1 MRLAILFTLLCSVAF
16 GLTIPHNVS
25 AQAINA
31 PAKNSALIPDM
42 QSPAEHL
49 GSTIPTAYDPDSKT
63 GPGKPV
69 RATPDQQF
77 DIETTSG
84 KGTIPVYS
92 TIPLNAN
99 AAGTERVVMIVHGES
114 RNAKS
119 NWSSTVEAARMAAV
133 TGTTLIVGPQ
143 FLVPQDVAARGLPAT
158 VLRWKMHDWSR
169 GWPALSPV
177 PVSGFE
183 VLDRLLDHFA
193 DRTRY
198 PDLRTVVLVGHSA
211 GAQLVQ
217 RYAAVGHGEQAL
229 TALGIHTR
237 YVVVEPSSFLYFDN
251 LRPSASGGF
260 KAVDPATCPGAT
272 QWRYGLDNA
281 PPYASGQSAQA
292 IEAAYAGRDVVYL
305 AGTADNDPNHSE
317 LDQSCAGELQG
328 SDRLHRSV
336 SYMNY
341 MRMRHPANLH
351 QSLVLV
357 PGADHD
363 SKHVLVNRCSLPVLF
378 SDNPEFPCASNP

>member
-16 GLTIPHNVS
+16 GLTVPHKVS

-31 PAKNSALIPDM
+31 PTAISTLVPDM
-42 QSPAEHL
+42 QSPAEHR
-49 GSTIPTAYDPDSKT
+49 GSTIPTAYDPDRKT

-84 KGTIPVYS
+84 NGSIPVYS

-99 AAGTERVVMIVHGES
+99 AAGTERVVIIVHGES

-143 FLVPQDVAARGLPAT
+143 FLVPQDIAARGLPAT

-169 GWPALSPV
+169 GGPALSPV

-217 RYAAVGHGEQAL
+217 RYAAVGLTPGSEHEGMREQARPPVDGL
-229 TALGIHTR
+229 LAANRVQPQRRHAVKQRFARGEVIEMRRRYAPHPDARRMRIVERRAEAGMRFQLG
-237 YVVVEPSSFLYFDN
+237 
-251 LRPSASGGF
+251 
-260 KAVDPATCPGAT
+260 AV
-272 QWRYGLDNA
+272 
-281 PPYASGQSAQA
+281 GQ
-292 IEAAYAGRDVVYL
+292 INRVRGDVVDGGGL
-305 AGTADNDPNHSE
+305 IVARRIAR
-317 LDQSCAGELQG
+317 Q
-328 SDRLHRSV
+328 RRI
-336 SYMNY
+336 
-341 MRMRHPANLH
+341 
-351 QSLVLV
+351 
-357 PGADHD
+357 
-363 SKHVLVNRCSLPVLF
+363 
-378 SDNPEFPCASNP
+378 

>member
-1 MRLAILFTLLCSVAF
+1 MRLMLLFTLLCGAVF

-25 AQAINA
+25 AQAINT
-31 PAKNSALIPDM
+31 PAKISTFVPDLR
-42 QSPAEHL
+42 SPAVRP
-49 GSTIPTAYDPDSKT
+49 GSIIQAGYDPDHKT
-63 GPGKPV
+63 GPDKPV

-77 DIETTSG
+77 EVETASG
-84 KGTIPVYS
+84 NGTLPVYS
-92 TIPLNAN
+92 TIALNAN
-99 AAGTERVVMIVHGES
+99 AAGIERVVIVVHGES

-143 FLVPQDVAARGLPAT
+143 FLVPQDIAAQGLPAT

-177 PVSGFE
+177 PVSGFD

-251 LRPSASGGF
+251 LRPSAAGGF
-260 KAVDPATCPGAT
+260 KAVDQATCPGAT
-272 QWRYGLDNA
+272 QWRYGLENA
-281 PPYASGQSAQA
+281 PPYVSGQSAQA
-292 IEAAYAGRDVVYL
+292 IEAAYAARDVVYL
-305 AGTADNDPNHSE
+305 AGTADNDPDHSE
-317 LDQSCAGELQG
+317 LDRSCGGELQG
-328 SDRLHRSV
+328 SDRLSRSV

-341 MRMRHPANLH
+341 MRMRHATNLH

-363 SKHVLVNRCSLPVLF
+363 SKHVLANSCSLPVLF
-378 SDNPEFPCASNP
+378 SDSYEFPCASNP

>member
-1 MRLAILFTLLCSVAF
+1 MRLALLFTLLCSVAF
-16 GLTIPHNVS
+16 GLTISHNVNAQVLNAS
-25 AQAINA
+25 AKI
-31 PAKNSALIPDM
+31 SALIPDM
-42 QSPAEHL
+42 QSSPEHS
-49 GSTIPTAYDPDSKT
+49 GSMLLAGYDPDRKT
-63 GPGKPV
+63 GPDKAV
-69 RATPDQQF
+69 RTTPDQQF
-77 DIETTSG
+77 DVETASG
-84 KGTIPVYS
+84 NGTVPVYS
-92 TIPLNAN
+92 TLPLNAN
-99 AAGTERVVMIVHGES
+99 AAGMERVVIVVHGES

-119 NWSSTVEAARMAAV
+119 NWSSTIEAARMAAV

-143 FLVPQDVAARGLPAT
+143 FLVPQDIVAQGLPAS

-193 DRTRY
+193 DRARY

-229 TALGIHTR
+229 SALGIHTR
-237 YVVVEPSSFLYFDN
+237 YVVVEPSSFLYFDD
-251 LRPSASGGF
+251 LRPSAAGGF
-260 KAVDPATCPGAT
+260 KAVDPATCRSAT

-281 PPYASGQSAQA
+281 PPYVIGQSAQA
-292 IEAAYAGRDVVYL
+292 VEATYAARDIVYL
-305 AGTADNDPNHSE
+305 AGTADNDPDHSE
-317 LDQSCAGELQG
+317 LDRSCAGELQG
-328 SDRLHRSV
+328 SDRLSRSV

-341 MRMRHPANLH
+341 LRMRHPTNLH

-363 SKHVLVNRCSLPVLF
+363 SKHVLANNCSLPVLF
-378 SDNPEFPCASNP
+378 SDSHEFPCASKP

>member
-1 MRLAILFTLLCSVAF
+1 MRLMLLFTLLCGIAF
-16 GLTIPHNVS
+16 GLTIPNHVIT
-25 AQAINA
+25 QAANA
-31 PAKNSALIPDM
+31 PAKISALVPDLRGTTVH
-42 QSPAEHL
+42 P
-49 GSTIPTAYDPDSKT
+49 GSIMLAAYDPDYKT
-63 GPGKPV
+63 GPDKPV
-69 RATPDQQF
+69 RATPNQQF
-77 DIETTSG
+77 NVETVSG
-84 KGTIPVYS
+84 NGTVPVYS
-92 TIPLNAN
+92 TIPLNTN
-99 AAGTERVVMIVHGES
+99 AAGIERVVIVVHGES

-119 NWSSTVEAARMAAV
+119 NWSSTVKAARMAAV

-143 FLVPQDVAARGLPAT
+143 FLVPQDIAARGLPAT

-183 VLDRLLDHFA
+183 VLDHLLDHFA
-193 DRTRY
+193 DHTRY

-229 TALGIHTR
+229 SALGIHIR

-251 LRPSASGGF
+251 LRPSAAGGF

-272 QWRYGLDNA
+272 QWRYGLENA
-281 PPYASGQSAQA
+281 PPYVSGQSAQV
-292 IEAAYAGRDVVYL
+292 IEAAYAARDVVYL

-317 LDQSCAGELQG
+317 LDRSCSGELQG
-328 SDRLHRSV
+328 SDRLGRSI

-341 MRMRHPANLH
+341 MRMRHPTNLH

-363 SKHVLVNRCSLPVLF
+363 SKHVLANSCSLPVLF
-378 SDNPEFPCASNP
+378 SDNHEFPCASNP

>member
-1 MRLAILFTLLCSVAF
+1 MRPALLFTWLCSVAL
-16 GLTIPHNVS
+16 GLTTPYTVS
-25 AQAINA
+25 AQTTNA
-31 PAKNSALIPDM
+31 PARISSRIPDAL
-42 QSPAEHL
+42 SPADHRRSIQMA
-49 GSTIPTAYDPDSKT
+49 GYDPERKT

-77 DIETTSG
+77 DVETASG
-84 KGTIPVYS
+84 KGTVPLYS
-92 TIPLNAN
+92 TIPLYAN
-99 AAGTERVVMIVHGES
+99 AAGIARVVIVVHGES

-119 NWSSTVEAARMAAV
+119 NWSSTIEAARMAGA

-143 FLVPQDVAARGLPAT
+143 FLVPQDIEAKGLPPT

-193 DRTRY
+193 DRARY
-198 PDLRTVVLVGHSA
+198 PDLRSVVLVGHSA

-217 RYAAVGHGEQAL
+217 RYAAVGHGERAL
-229 TALGIHTR
+229 TALGIKIR

-251 LRPSASGGF
+251 LRPSAAGGF
-260 KAVDPATCPGAT
+260 KAIDPATCPGAT
-272 QWRYGLDNA
+272 QWRYGLDHA
-281 PPYASGQSAQA
+281 PPYVGGQSAQA
-292 IEAAYAGRDVVYL
+292 IEAAYAARDVVYL
-305 AGTADNDPNHSE
+305 AGTADNDPGHSE
-317 LDQSCAGELQG
+317 LDRSCGGELQG
-328 SDRLHRSV
+328 SDRLSRSV

-341 MRMRHPANLH
+341 MRMRHPTNLL

-363 SKHVLVNRCSLPVLF
+363 SKHVLANSCSLPVLF
-378 SDNPEFPCASNP
+378 TDSQEFPCASNP

>member
-1 MRLAILFTLLCSVAF
+1 MRLALLVTLPCSVAF
-16 GLTIPHNVS
+16 GLTIPHSAS

-31 PAKNSALIPDM
+31 SAKISALIPDM
-42 QSPAEHL
+42 RSPAEHRESIIL
-49 GSTIPTAYDPDSKT
+49 AGYDPDRET

-69 RATPDQQF
+69 RATPNQRF
-77 DIETTSG
+77 DVETASG
-84 KGTIPVYS
+84 NGTIPVYS
-92 TIPLNAN
+92 TIALNAN
-99 AAGTERVVMIVHGES
+99 AAGIERVVIVVHGES

-143 FLVPQDVAARGLPAT
+143 FLVPQDIAAQGLPAT

-193 DRTRY
+193 DRTQY

-237 YVVVEPSSFLYFDN
+237 YVVVEPSSFLYFDD
-251 LRPSASGGF
+251 LRPSAAGGF

-281 PPYASGQSAQA
+281 PPYVSGQSAQA
-292 IEAAYAGRDVVYL
+292 VEAAYAARDVVYL
-305 AGTADNDPNHSE
+305 AGTADNDPDHSE
-317 LDQSCAGELQG
+317 LDRSCGGELQG
-328 SDRLHRSV
+328 ADRLSRSV

-341 MRMRHPANLH
+341 MRMRHPTNLH

-363 SKHVLVNRCSLPVLF
+363 SKHVLANSCSLPVLF
-378 SDNPEFPCASNP
+378 SDSHDFPCASNP

>member
-1 MRLAILFTLLCSVAF
+1 MRPALLFAFLCSVAF

-31 PAKNSALIPDM
+31 PARISALIPDM
-42 QSPAEHL
+42 RSPAEPR
-49 GSTIPTAYDPDSKT
+49 GSIVVTGYDPDRMT

-77 DIETTSG
+77 DIQTTSG
-84 KGTIPVYS
+84 NGTIPVYS

-99 AAGTERVVMIVHGES
+99 AAAITRVVIVVHGES

-119 NWSSTVEAARMAAV
+119 NWSSTIEAARMAAV
-133 TGTTLIVGPQ
+133 SGTTLIVGPQ
-143 FLVPQDVAARGLPAT
+143 FLVPQDIAAQGLPAT
-158 VLRWKMHDWSR
+158 ALRWKLHDWSR
-169 GWPALSPV
+169 GWPAVSPV

-183 VLDRLLDHFA
+183 VLDHLLDHFA

-198 PDLRTVVLVGHSA
+198 PDLRTVVLAGHSA

-237 YVVVEPSSFLYFDN
+237 YVVVEPSSFLYFDD
-251 LRPSASGGF
+251 LRPTAAGGF
-260 KAVDPATCPGAT
+260 KVVGKDICPGAT
-272 QWRYGLDNA
+272 LWRYGLDNA
-281 PPYASGQSAQA
+281 PPYVSGQSAQA
-292 IEAAYAGRDVVYL
+292 IEAAYAARDVVYL
-305 AGTADNDPNHSE
+305 AGTADNDPEHGE
-317 LDQSCAGELQG
+317 LDRSCGGELQG
-328 SDRLHRSV
+328 SNRLGRSV

-341 MRMRHPANLH
+341 MRMRHPTNLH

-363 SKHVLVNRCSLPVLF
+363 SKHVLANSCSLPVLF
-378 SDNPEFPCASNP
+378 SDSHEFPCASSP

>member
-1 MRLAILFTLLCSVAF
+1 MRLALLFAWLCSIALQ
-16 GLTIPHNVS
+16 LTISYTAS
-25 AQAINA
+25 AQAIDA
-31 PAKNSALIPDM
+31 PAKISSRIPDVL
-42 QSPAEHL
+42 SPAEHRRSIQMA
-49 GSTIPTAYDPDSKT
+49 GYDPERKT
-63 GPGKPV
+63 GLGKPV

-77 DIETTSG
+77 DVETESG
-84 KGTIPVYS
+84 KGTVPVYS
-92 TIPLNAN
+92 TIPLNAH
-99 AAGTERVVMIVHGES
+99 AAGIARVVIVVHGES

-119 NWSSTVEAARMAAV
+119 NWSSTIEAVRMAGA
-133 TGTTLIVGPQ
+133 TGSTLIVGPQ
-143 FLVPQDVAARGLPAT
+143 FLVPQDIEAKGLPHT

-169 GWPALSPV
+169 GWPALSPL

-193 DRTRY
+193 DRAQY
-198 PDLRTVVLVGHSA
+198 PDLRSVVLVGHSA

-217 RYAAVGHGEQAL
+217 RYAAVGHGERAL
-229 TALGIHTR
+229 TSLGINVR

-251 LRPSASGGF
+251 LRPSTVGGF

-272 QWRYGLDNA
+272 LWRYGLDHA
-281 PPYASGQSAQA
+281 PSYVGRQSAQA
-292 IEAAYAGRDVVYL
+292 IEAAYAARDVVYL
-305 AGTADNDPNHSE
+305 AGTADNDTNHSE
-317 LDQSCAGELQG
+317 LDRSCAGELQG
-328 SDRLHRSV
+328 SDRLSRSV

-363 SKHVLVNRCSLPVLF
+363 SKHVLANSCSLPVLF
-378 SDNPEFPCASNP
+378 SDSHEFPCASNP